1 MPLFRRTPTVKP
13 SEVADLR
20 HELAEL
26 RSLLTE
32 ATEAKTSLEQ
42 RLADLEAA
50 RHDETKTE
58 HGQPLAAVP
67 PARPNPPPPP
77 PSTSLEE
84 VKSIADRAAEAVGN
98 LQSQVAQLAER
109 LAATDRS
116 PGELTA
122 AMEARITQLGNE
134 LTCQI
139 DELAGEL
146 EELRQRSAAT
156 VAVGDP
162 AVIDELRAGQVRL
175 ANEQARYEIAFRQD
189 LAQLADQLLR
199 RVS

>member
-42 RLADLEAA
+42 RLAELEAA
-50 RHDETKTE
+50 RHDETKAE
-58 HGQPLAAVP
+58 QSHPLAAVS
-67 PARPNPPPPP
+67 PAPPNPPPPP
-77 PSTSLEE
+77 PGTSLDE
-84 VKSIADRAAEAVGN
+84 VRSIADRAAEAVGN
-98 LQSQVAQLAER
+98 LQSRVAELAER
-109 LAATDRS
+109 VAATDRS
-116 PGELTA
+116 SGELTA
-122 AMEARITQLGNE
+122 AIEARITRLGSE

-146 EELRQRSAAT
+146 EELRQRPAA
-156 VAVGDP
+156 VGVGDP
-162 AVIDELRAGQVRL
+162 TVIDELRAGQVRL